1 MISHLVPANFSFLI
15 DFSHV
20 ASPACER
27 YSNQMFK
34 NSPLE
39 DLTSPNL
46 YLITWFLWGLCLRNG
61 QDRRA
66 KRSLVGHALCIAA
79 PDSGRGRAR
88 DVFTGRSI
96 YPELSALFEHRL
108 LRLEGFSSRVHRA

>member
-39 DLTSPNL
+39 DSTTPNL
-46 YLITWFLWGLCLRNG
+46 YLITRLLWGLCSRNG
-61 QDRRA
+61 PDRT
-66 KRSLVGHALCIAA
+66 KRSLGHTLRVAA
-79 PDSGRGRAR
+79 PDSGRGRER

-96 YPELSALFEHRL
+96 YPELFTLFEHRL
-108 LRLEGFSSRVHRA
+108 LRLEGFSS